1 MTDAARPSAG
11 GGPKPKAGKRG
22 KTIVIYSQS
31 DLGRDPRVHRQIELL
46 SGNYR
51 VIAFGKKPPSLPV
64 DRFHDLTE
72 LIGIPKGKR
81 ISPTFLAAYVR
92 DFGLARFFATAVM
105 YLLDTV
111 PAFPRLNEFWHT
123 RVARGGA
130 LRRLRDVPCDLI
142 IANDLTALGVCGA
155 AKGDRKLLYDAH
167 EYSPGQFPRDFRHLN
182 KRVHSRHM
190 LRKHLPACD
199 SVSTVG
205 DGAAGLYKR
214 VFGVSCAVITNAPGY
229 HDIHPVDRGDGR
241 IRLVH
246 HGIAARK
253 RDLERLI
260 DVMRLLDD
268 RFTLDF
274 FLLSPNPRY
283 YAELKAYAADDPRIT
298 FNEPVA
304 MQTLPEVLNDYDVGF
319 WLYKPATLNLAHALP
334 NKFFEFVQ
342 ARLAVAIGPTPEMA
356 RYTRH
361 YGFGVVSEDFTPESM
376 ARALLALTP
385 ERIME
390 YKIRAH
396 QCAMELSAEPNNR
409 KILALVEGL
418 IGA

>member
-1 MTDAARPSAG
+1 MEAARSSAG
-11 GGPKPKAGKRG
+11 EELLPNSGKRR
-22 KTIVIYSQS
+22 KTIIIYSQS

-64 DRFHDLTE
+64 DRFHDLTA

-81 ISPTFLAAYVR
+81 LSPAFLASYLR
-92 DFGLARFFATAVM
+92 DFGLARFVATAVM
-105 YLLDTV
+105 YILDAL

-123 RVARGGA
+123 RVARAGV
-130 LRRLRDVPCDLI
+130 LRRLRGIPCDLI
-142 IANDLTALGVCGA
+142 IANDLTALGVCAA
-155 AKGDRKLLYDAH
+155 AKGGRKLLYDAH

-182 KRVHSRHM
+182 KRVHTRYM
-190 LRKHLPACD
+190 LRKLLPSCD

-205 DGAAGLYKR
+205 DGAAGLYR
-214 VFGVSCAVITNAPGY
+214 RAFGVSCHVVTNAPGY
-229 HDIHPVDRGDGR
+229 HDIHPVDRKDGR

-253 RDLERLI
+253 RDLERLV
-260 DVMRLLDD
+260 DVMRLLDG

-274 FLLSPNPRY
+274 FLLAPNPLY
-283 YAELKAYAADDPRIT
+283 YAELKAYAAGDSRIT

-304 MQTLPEVLNDYDVGF
+304 MQTLPEVLNEYDVGF
-319 WLYKPATLNLAHALP
+319 WLYKPATINLAYALP

-342 ARLAVAIGPTPEMA
+342 ARLAVAVGPTPEMA
-356 RYTRH
+356 HYTRR
-361 YGFGVVSEDFTPESM
+361 YGFGVVSDDFSPESM
-376 ARALLALTP
+376 ARVLLELGP

-390 YKIRAH
+390 YKNKAH
-396 QCAMELSAEPNNR
+396 LCALELSAEPNKR
-409 KILALVEGL
+409 KLLALVEGL

>member
-1 MTDAARPSAG
+1 MDAERPLTEEGPEPGARTR
-11 GGPKPKAGKRG
+11 K

-46 SGNYR
+46 SGSYR
-51 VIAFGKKPPSLPV
+51 LIAFGKKPPSLPV
-64 DRFHDLTE
+64 ARFHDLTA
-72 LIGIPKGKR
+72 LIGIPGGKR
-81 ISPTFLAAYVR
+81 INPAFLASYLR
-92 DFGLARFFATAVM
+92 DFGLARFFVTAVM
-105 YLLDTV
+105 YLLDAV

-123 RVARGGA
+123 RMARGGA
-130 LRRLRDVPCDLI
+130 LRRLRDTPCDLI
-142 IANDLTALGVCGA
+142 IANDLTALGVCAA
-155 AKGDRKLLYDAH
+155 AKGGRKLLYDAH

-182 KRVHSRHM
+182 KRIHSRYM
-190 LRKHLPACD
+190 LRKLLPSCD
-199 SVSTVG
+199 SVSTAG
-205 DGAAGLYKR
+205 DGAAGLYGK
-214 VFGVSCAVITNAPGY
+214 VFGVPCEVITNAPGY

-253 RDLERLI
+253 RDLERLV

-274 FLLSPNPRY
+274 FLLAPNPQY
-283 YAELKAYAADDPRIT
+283 YDELKAYAAGDPRIT

-304 MQTLPEVLNDYDVGF
+304 MQSLPEVLNEYDIGF
-319 WLYKPATLNLAHALP
+319 WLYKPTTINLAYALP

-342 ARLAVAIGPTPEMA
+342 ARLAVAVGPTPEMA

-361 YGFGVVSEDFTPESM
+361 YGFGVVSDDFSPESM
-376 ARALLALTP
+376 ARLLLALSP

-390 YKIRAH
+390 YKNKA
-396 QCAMELSAEPNNR
+396 QLCALELSAEPN
-409 KILALVEGL
+409 KKKMLALVEGL